1 MVTHNIEEAVSMC
14 DRVLIFS
21 TNPGRIVGEIGI
33 DLPQPRD
40 RHDPGFRDLVERIY
54 VEMTARPGGE
64 AGGSGGRHARL
75 PGIRT
80 GTILP
85 RCSTTHNGS
94 ASGRDRV

>member
-40 RHDPGFRDLVERIY
+40 SHDPGFRDLVERIY

-64 AGGSGGRHARL
+64 ARGRGGRHERV
-75 PGIRT
+75 PGT
-80 GTILP
+80 GTGRNLP
-85 RCSTTHNGS
+85 RVSVRKSVVAGNGS
-94 ASGRDRV
+94 A